1 MIKSIDRYHYIKFST
16 VNRKKVQHAFNILAI
31 FTIISTLV
39 LGSATSSW
47 NVYGQLN
54 ETDSSTENV
63 IQSIPQTSQEEITES
78 TNEQPTSETGSEE
91 NSSDI
96 INDEQNIAGGFKYT
110 EWIF

>member
-1 MIKSIDRYHYIKFST
+1 MLIKSINHYHYTKFIN
-16 VNRKKVQHAFNILAI
+16 VNRKKVQHAFNVLAI

-63 IQSIPQTSQEEITES
+63 VQSDPQISQEEISES
-78 TNEQPTSETGSEE
+78 TNEQSTSETGSLE

-96 INDEQNIAGGFKYT
+96 INDEQHIAD
-110 EWIF
+110 